1 MSKQVLI
8 IGCGV
13 IGLATAYYAARKGH
27 RVAVLDRGTIEQ
39 ENCSYGNAGLVVPS
53 HLVPLAAPGMVAQGL
68 KWMLK
73 PDSPFYVKPRL
84 DRDLLGWGFK
94 FWRASNAGHV
104 TRSAPLLRDLNLA
117 SRACFVEL
125 AELTGNAFGFETKG
139 LLCLCKTEHRLE
151 EEVRTAGQARQLGLN
166 VEVLSPRQATELEP
180 HLRLDIAGA
189 VYFREDCHLIPAL
202 FMAALKQQLVKLGT
216 RFLWETEVT
225 GWQLNGNRIAAVRTS
240 NGDFTADEYVLC
252 GGSWSPVIA
261 RELRLTLPMQAG
273 KGYSLTLPKPRQLP
287 VIPAILTE
295 ARVAVTPMGS
305 SLRFGGTMEI
315 AGLSEN
321 INPVRVQGIIRSV
334 PKYYPDFT
342 PQDFDGIKPW
352 CGLRPCSPDGL
363 PYVGRTARYPNFSIA
378 TGHAMMGLSLAPITG
393 KLMAEILSGERPSID
408 IQLLDPDRYARL
420 SATSATTRSAGGLT

>member
-166 VEVLSPRQATELEP
+166 VEVLSARQATELEP

-240 NGDFTADEYVLC
+240 NGDFTADD
-252 GGSWSPVIA
+252 
-261 RELRLTLPMQAG
+261 ELL
-273 KGYSLTLPKPRQLP
+273 
-287 VIPAILTE
+287 
-295 ARVAVTPMGS
+295 
-305 SLRFGGTMEI
+305 
-315 AGLSEN
+315 
-321 INPVRVQGIIRSV
+321 
-334 PKYYPDFT
+334 
-342 PQDFDGIKPW
+342 
-352 CGLRPCSPDGL
+352 
-363 PYVGRTARYPNFSIA
+363 
-378 TGHAMMGLSLAPITG
+378 
-393 KLMAEILSGERPSID
+393 
-408 IQLLDPDRYARL
+408 
-420 SATSATTRSAGGLT
+420 